1 MRNILAFVL
10 CTFILH
16 LQARSVIIVDDLH
29 PKNGDWGSAISIA
42 IDNVSKKD
50 GEIEVVFSKEKTYT
64 FYRSIVL
71 RDHTIIDGKGCNI
84 RFNTQPETHAM
95 YIYNSFIT
103 NRKCVSTDGTIN
115 HFGRTFYATKDIVIR
130 NLNFECEGDNQFW
143 FNVNSER
150 GIIGLFGVDGL
161 KIENCVFDRPQRNTP
176 IWIGD
181 IKNADI
187 SHCKFIES
195 ISNKGQS
202 SSCGGIWTNLG
213 TYLENIRI
221 HDNEFTNYRDESV
234 SIFSDGNEPNPHIDK
249 INIYNNVFN
258 SRYYAITLFPG
269 GTPGTVSIYD
279 NTFNDFDC
287 KTNPLA
293 IEGGGSFCK
302 LEVRNNKFL
311 RLTEKSVIDFVGK
324 QSIDSLM
331 FEGNEVS
338 NGNITYTYLPTVS
351 DFCSIR
357 HNTLHHAT
365 TILGISCKKPI
376 YIEKNSFTIINAK
389 NETLFK
395 INNGQEQDNICNNTF
410 DIRKSDGVMLL
421 SQYGYGYSECQNR
434 LTFTGNIVN
443 FSHTSTPFFHNDE
456 KGKKITVNISNNKI
470 VGIKR
475 KLLTSRIISRQ

>member
-1 MRNILAFVL
+1 MRNILVFVL

-16 LQARSVIIVDDLH
+16 LQAKSVIIVDDLN
-29 PKNGDWGSAISIA
+29 PKNGDLGSAISIA

-50 GEIEVVFSKEKTYT
+50 NEIEVVFSKGKAYT
-64 FYRSIVL
+64 FYRSIVV
-71 RDHTIIDGKGCNI
+71 RDHTTIDGNGCTI
-84 RFNTQPETHAM
+84 RFNTLPQTHAM

-115 HFGRTFYATKDIVIR
+115 HFKRMLYATKDITVQNI
-130 NLNFECEGDNQFW
+130 NFECEGDNEFW

-150 GIIGLFGVDGL
+150 GIIGLYGVDGL
-161 KIENCVFDRPQRNTP
+161 KIENCSFNQLQRNTP
-176 IWIGD
+176 LWIGN
-181 IKNADI
+181 IKNAEI
-187 SHCKFIES
+187 SKCKFIENF
-195 ISNKGQS
+195 SNKGQE
-202 SSCGGIWTNLG
+202 SSCGAIWTNIG
-213 TYLENIRI
+213 SYLDTVSI
-221 HDNEFTNYRDESV
+221 HDNEFTNYRDESI
-234 SIFSDGNEPNPHIDK
+234 SIFSDGNESNRYVDK
-249 INIYNNVFN
+249 VDIYKNVFN
-258 SRYYAITLFPG
+258 SRYYAITVYSG
-269 GTPGTVSIYD
+269 GVSGSVSIHD

-293 IEGGGSFCK
+293 IEGGGSFRK

-311 RLTEKSVIDFVGK
+311 RLTEKSVIDFVDK

-351 DFCSIR
+351 DYCSIR

-389 NETLFK
+389 NETLFN

-421 SQYGYGYSECQNR
+421 SQYGYGYSECPNR
-434 LTFTGNIVN
+434 LTFTGNIVK
-443 FSHTSTPFFHNDE
+443 FRQTSTPFFHNDE
-456 KGKKITVNISNNKI
+456 KGKRITVNISNNNI
-470 VGIKR
+470 VGIKG
-475 KLLTSRIISRQ
+475 KLLKSRIISKQ